1 MAIVRHR
8 FSPPDYVPGSYW
20 HVGNW
25 PSGNVVLSRGVYDF
39 GYFYYLLHEYL
50 IEEGWATREEAD
62 FRERMFLQR
71 DTAHG
76 QELWIFWRMKK
87 ASPDKLFHF
96 ELDFNWHVVGMQ
108 KTEVMIK
115 DKKRT
120 INKGESEIKYFP
132 RIVLNQDF
140 ANHWTWKY
148 FNKFIIKRI
157 LHKRYEWVRRECLR
171 DVEKLHE
178 ALKTYF
184 DIETY
189 SEEPELRKFYGVR
202 GME

>member
-1 MAIVRHR
+1 LRN
-8 FSPPDYVPGSYW
+8 PDLTQSW
-20 HVGNW
+20 EN
-25 PSGNVVLSRGVYDF
+25 
-39 GYFYYLLHEYL
+39 
-50 IEEGWATREEAD
+50 I
-62 FRERMFLQR
+62 
-71 DTAHG
+71 
-76 QELWIFWRMKK
+76 
-87 ASPDKLFHF
+87 LFHL
-96 ELDFNWHVVGMQ
+96 ELDFNWHIVGMQ

-120 INKGESEIKYFP
+120 INKGETEIKYFP

-148 FNKFIIKRI
+148 FHNFILKRI
-157 LHKRYEWVRRECLR
+157 LHKRYNWVRREFLR
-171 DVEKLHE
+171 DVEELHE